1 MYQMMQ
7 QETQLWVRHHVSCDG
22 AAHLWLAVVL
32 QAHGDHIDAD
42 DEGDEEVQIVTG
54 AERVNHQAN
63 AAVRGIIRQPLGLC
77 TQRMVIFI
85 IIIITGTFISP
96 SSFPALIFVEAC
108 LRHKM
113 KDKLFIS

>member
-7 QETQLWVRHHVSCDG
+7 QELWVRRHVSCDG

-54 AERVNHQAN
+54 AERVNHQAD
-63 AAVRGIIRQPLGLC
+63 APVRSVIRQPLGLC

-85 IIIITGTFISP
+85 KFIITGIFISP
-96 SSFPALIFVEAC
+96 SSFPALIFKEAC
-108 LRHKM
+108 
-113 KDKLFIS
+113 

>member
-7 QETQLWVRHHVSCDG
+7 QELWVRRHVSCDG

-54 AERVNHQAN
+54 AERVNHQTDAP
-63 AAVRGIIRQPLGLC
+63 VRSVIRQPLGLC

-85 IIIITGTFISP
+85 KFIITGIFISP
-96 SSFPALIFVEAC
+96 SSFPALIFKEAC